1 MKKVNI
7 NDNKT
12 RKQINNKNY
21 FQVSI
26 IMYQNYN
33 ICNKNPGKIIN
44 QINNNNLISFML
56 HQFMGEINL
65 KQKL

>member
-1 MKKVNI
+1 
-7 NDNKT
+7 
-12 RKQINNKNY
+12 
-21 FQVSI
+21 
-26 IMYQNYN
+26 MYHNYN

-44 QINNNNLISFML
+44 QIKNNNLINFML